1 MHLDL
6 NFTNTHNLTW
16 VIISHPHHISC
27 LHILIRTEPIFVTAN
42 MKRTSNIKY
51 PLVISRNTTSKDNK
65 CIIRIRSL
73 TRGNINLT
81 ITIGFIL
88 RLIRTVPLLLILELP
103 TIINHVIIFLTVP
116 AEFIIL
122 SFGLLA
128 VTVLAVVS
136 VVAIILLLRSTS
148 DLQGFAPRR

>member
-1 MHLDL
+1 MNERTFGYLHNSTRTGVLVSFNNKGTKRDEISGHLWYVPHVLQGADHAIMHLDL

-42 MKRTSNIKY
+42 MKRTSSIKY

-73 TRGNINLT
+73 TRGNNNLT

-88 RLIRTVPLLLILELP
+88 RLIRTVPLLLILQLP
-103 TIINHVIIFLTVP
+103 
-116 AEFIIL
+116 
-122 SFGLLA
+122 
-128 VTVLAVVS
+128 
-136 VVAIILLLRSTS
+136 
-148 DLQGFAPRR
+148 